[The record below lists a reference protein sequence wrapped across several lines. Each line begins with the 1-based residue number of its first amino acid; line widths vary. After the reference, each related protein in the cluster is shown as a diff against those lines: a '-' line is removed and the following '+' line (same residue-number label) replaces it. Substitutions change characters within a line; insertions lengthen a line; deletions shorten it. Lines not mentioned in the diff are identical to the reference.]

1 MYSHTGLRP
10 YTCLWP
16 ACNRQFNDNYH
27 LKRHMLSHTG
37 EKPYVCQAADC
48 SKRFARPEDL
58 RSHQKSHWKLNE
70 GLDTQIDFE
79 SNASLED
86 NGYPEIQ

>member
-1 MYSHTGLRP
+1 MRP

-58 RSHQKSHWKLNE
+58 RSHQKTHWRVGDGN
-70 GLDTQIDFE
+70 IDYE
-79 SNASLED
+79 SNPSLEAND
-86 NGYPEIQ
+86 YINQTI